1 LSATLGNLAQ
11 AREVLAPDGVI
22 VEGHIAKQ
30 IVIDTLIPEQPS
42 RFPWGGHLG
51 VQMLLPVIAEIEQH
65 ATTLVF
71 TNTRSQAELWYQH
84 VLDARP
90 DWAGLI
96 ALHHGSLDKE
106 VREWVEQGLKQGC

>member
-1 LSATLGNLAQ
+1 
-11 AREVLAPDGVI
+11 
-22 VEGHIAKQ
+22 
-30 IVIDTLIPEQPS
+30 
-42 RFPWGGHLG
+42 
-51 VQMLLPVIAEIEQH
+51 MLLPVIAEIEG
-65 ATTLVF
+65 TPPLVF

-106 VREWVEQGLKQGC
+106 VREWVEQGLKRVS